1 MALNIPCLTKHQEAV
16 LTRLA
21 TGQVT
26 RYAAVTGVESDGDV
40 RKVVDNMFA
49 EDMQLV
55 EWGLLYDITSQPK
68 WKEKAASILEEEG
81 RTLRVLS
88 ATPMVNMMFGGVA
101 WSGIN

>member
-1 MALNIPCLTKHQEAV
+1 MIVLTKHQENV
-16 LTRLA
+16 LARLA

-26 RYAAVTGVESDGDV
+26 RYAAVTGVPSDGNV
-40 RKVVDNMFA
+40 EKVVNTMFA
-49 EDMQLV
+49 EDLQLV

-81 RTLRVLS
+81 RTMRVLS
-88 ATPMVNMMFGGVA
+88 ATPMVNMMFGRVA